1 MKILEKIDKYL
12 NEEVRPISE
21 IAREIAR
28 DWKNVNYAAKPYL
41 SAMYSLNSMKDDYGM
56 DSAEMI
62 VAYYLSNATTWRGE
76 TAKRIK
82 AELKQRLKIHE
93 SVNEENGYIAFFK
106 GQQIEIYASGIFQAK
121 EKALAEFKKK
131 YPKIKDFHMLHV
143 HLAEKDGKAV
153 VHTPDF

>member
-62 VAYYLSNATTWRGE
+62 VAYFLSNATTWRGK

-82 AELKQRLKIHE
+82 AELKQRLKMHE
-93 SVNEENGYIAFFK
+93 SVK
-106 GQQIEIYASGIFQAK
+106 
-121 EKALAEFKKK
+121 
-131 YPKIKDFHMLHV
+131 
-143 HLAEKDGKAV
+143 
-153 VHTPDF
+153 